1 MNITNLNQ
9 HEVEQLQM
17 LLNKMNP
24 IQPQV
29 AEQDPVEK
37 MIQSIMENFEW
48 DRVALAM
55 EYLNWKWCGEH
66 VTVDMLKEEGERL
79 LRGAIQSRLG
89 EFKDEHYE
97 LGICRGTGGLEAKA
111 WCDITKT
118 KIDALDL
125 KFVLSSWDESI
136 EDEQE

>member
-1 MNITNLNQ
+1 MNIANLNA
-9 HEVEQLQM
+9 EELGQLQV

-24 IQPQV
+24 VESSTI
-29 AEQDPVEK
+29 EQDPVEK

-48 DRVALAM
+48 DRVVRTM
-55 EYLNWKWCGEH
+55 EYLDWKWRGNR

-79 LRGAIQSRLG
+79 LRGAMQSRLG
-89 EFKDEHYE
+89 DYKDEHYE
-97 LGICRGTGGLEAKA
+97 LGICNGTGGLEAKA

-118 KIDALDL
+118 RIEALDL
-125 KFVLSSWDESI
+125 KFVLSSWDENL